1 MGANRSFV
9 TCFLIL
15 IASVGA
21 GPAHGQQVVI
31 NEFMASNSGAVLSD
45 SGEEWDWIEL
55 HNPSSQTVS
64 LAGLYLSDK
73 LDNVTKW
80 RFPNDRPDL
89 TTLLPGGYVIIWA
102 SASNS
107 VAAELHANFSLD
119 ADGEAV
125 VLTAAD
131 GASEIDRIQ
140 FNTQYADIS
149 YGRQP
154 GTSTAW
160 GYMLSPTPGQANS
173 EAYLGIVRPV
183 RFSVDRGFYDGPFSL
198 VLSTSTPGAEIWYT
212 LNADVPHARDEHTG
226 QLIGRRYTGPIQIS
240 TTACVRAVA
249 IKSGWKNSSIVSH
262 TYLYLDDV
270 IRQPR
275 RPDGFPS
282 RWGWRSADYE
292 MDGDVVD
299 NPAYSATIKD
309 DLKST
314 PSVCLVIPNADFFE
328 GDGIYANPTQYGD
341 QWERATSMEW
351 IDPNTGNHFGV
362 NAGLRIHGGPYS
374 RSQNPKNALRVIFR
388 REYGPA
394 KLDYPLFPDT
404 DVQTFNVLALR
415 SIWNY
420 SWTGHSGMSGARHA
434 DYLRDVF
441 ARDTVRDMQHL
452 TPHGRPIQVYI
463 NGLYWG
469 LYIMTERPDETFA
482 ADHLGG
488 DKEDYQVLEAPSG
501 YGASTDM
508 QVKSGGEQAIQ
519 AWNDLFMLSE
529 MDLTSYNA
537 YRTMQDYIDV
547 PAMIDYMLMIYYV
560 GSRDAPVFL
569 GDSYTPRNFYAA
581 RRGESGCP
589 FVVIPWD
596 VEWSLEQPTV
606 NRVPVIGVWNPHTLM
621 DRLSEN
627 EEFRLL
633 LADRIYHH
641 FFHDG
646 VLTKDKTTQRYLD
659 RAAEI
664 YGAIVG
670 ESARWGDATGGWG
683 PPYTR
688 QHWQAE
694 VDRLV
699 NEYFAVRTDI
709 VLNQLK
715 NHGWYPPVDPPAFR
729 VDGRDQRG
737 GHVPNGALLNL
748 VNPNDAGTVY
758 YTTDGTDPRRRPR
771 RESGMVLTLVSDEVL
786 KRVLVP
792 TEDIGSQWQGAF
804 EPYDDAHWTHGT
816 PTEDDGAGAVGFY
829 PPGSGERGGYG
840 PVITYNVTDEMLG
853 QNGSCYIRIPF
864 YAQPEDLQLQFLYLR
879 VRCDDGFVAYLNG
892 TEIASHGRP
901 DSLRWNSVST
911 VERSRIADHIVFDI
925 SEHMDQLKVG
935 KNILAVHAL
944 NYRATEDDP
953 YFIFSGQLL
962 GLQDY
967 AEDPDPTLAPTAQVH
982 TRPILLTQSQRVKSR
997 VFDGQWSALNEAV
1010 YAVGPVAENLRITEM
1025 MYHPQD
1031 PDAEFIELT
1040 NIGDETININYV
1052 AFTRGVRFTCPSM
1065 DLPPQTS
1072 VVVVRDTT
1080 TFAGL
1085 YGADVPVAGQYEGNL
1100 DNGGERLVLEDAVG
1114 AVIHDFR
1121 YNDAWY
1127 SATDGGGRSLEIA
1140 DSLADPGTW
1149 SNASAWRPSAATG
1162 GTPGE

>member
-1 MGANRSFV
+1 MGGKRCSITF
-9 TCFLIL
+9 FLTL
-15 IASVGA
+15 AVYVGT
-21 GPAHGQQVVI
+21 GPAYAQPVVI
-31 NEFMASNSGAVLSD
+31 NEFMASNSGAVVSE

-55 HNPSSQTVS
+55 YNPSDQAVS

-73 LDNVTKW
+73 IDNVTKW
-80 RFPNDRPDL
+80 QFPSDRPGL

-102 SASNS
+102 SGSNS
-107 VAAELHANFSLD
+107 TAAELHANFSLD
-119 ADGEAV
+119 AEGEAV

-131 GASEIDRIQ
+131 AVSEIDRIQ
-140 FNTQYADIS
+140 FSTQYANMS

-154 GTSTAW
+154 GGGTTW
-160 GYMLSPTPGQANS
+160 GYMFSATPGQANTQ
-173 EAYLGIVRPV
+173 AYLGIVQPV
-183 RFSVDRGFYDGPFSL
+183 RFSVERGFYDEPVSL
-198 VLSTSTPGAEIWYT
+198 VLSTSTPDAEIWYT
-212 LNADVPHARDEHTG
+212 LNADVPHVPDEHTG
-226 QLIGRRYTGPIQIS
+226 QLAGRRYAGPIQIS
-240 TTACVRAVA
+240 TTTCVRAVA
-249 IKSGWKNSSIVSH
+249 IKSGWKDSSIVTH
-262 TYLYLDDV
+262 TYLYLNDV

-282 RWGWRSADYE
+282 RWGPRSADYE
-292 MDGDVVD
+292 MDDDVVED
-299 NPAYSATIKD
+299 PAYSGTIKD

-328 GDGIYANPTQYGD
+328 EDGIYANPTQYGD
-341 QWERATSMEW
+341 LWERAASMEW
-351 IDPNTGNHFGV
+351 IDPNTGDHFGV

-388 REYGPA
+388 SEYGPA
-394 KLDYPLFPDT
+394 KLEYPLFPDT
-404 DVQTFNVLALR
+404 DVQAFNVLALR

-420 SWTGHSGMSGARHA
+420 SWTGHSGMDGSHHA

-537 YRTMQDYIDV
+537 YLTIRDYIDV
-547 PAMIDYMLMIYYV
+547 PAMIDYMLMVYYV

-581 RRGESGCP
+581 RKNESGSP
-589 FVVIPWD
+589 FVIVPWD

-606 NRVPVIGVWNPHTLM
+606 NRVPVVGVWNPHTLM
-621 DRLSEN
+621 DRLAAN
-627 EEFRLL
+627 GEFRLL
-633 LADRIYHH
+633 LADHIYRH
-641 FFHDG
+641 FFNDG
-646 VLTKDKTTQRYLD
+646 VLTKEETTQRYLD

-670 ESARWGDATGGWG
+670 ESARWGDATGGWR

-688 QHWQAE
+688 QDWQAE

-715 NHGWYPPVDPPAFR
+715 NHGWYPPVDPPVFQ
-729 VDGRDQRG
+729 VNGQDQRG
-737 GHVPNGALLNL
+737 GHVPSGALLNL
-748 VNPNDAGTVY
+748 VNPNGAGTVY
-758 YTTDGTDPRRRPR
+758 YTMDGTDPRRRPR
-771 RESGMVLTLVSDEVL
+771 RESGMVLTLVSEQAL

-804 EPYDDAHWTHGT
+804 EPYDDALWMHGT
-816 PTEDDGAGAVGFY
+816 PREDDGEGAVGFY
-829 PPGSGERGGYG
+829 PAGSGQRGGYG
-840 PVITYNVTDEMLG
+840 PLITYNVTEEMLG

-864 YAQPEDLQLQFLYLR
+864 YAQPEDLQLQSLYLR
-879 VRCDDGFVAYLNG
+879 VRCDDGFVTYLNG
-892 TEIASHGRP
+892 TEVASHGRP
-901 DSLRWNSVST
+901 DSPRWNSVST
-911 VERSRIADHIVFDI
+911 VERSKIAEHLVLDI
-925 SEHMDQLKVG
+925 SEHMDQLKPG

-953 YFIFSGQLL
+953 YFLFSGQLL
-962 GLQDY
+962 GVQDY
-967 AEDPDPTLAPTAQVH
+967 AEDTDPTLAATAQVH
-982 TRPILLTQSQRVKSR
+982 TRPILLTQSQHIKSR

-1010 YAVGPVAENLRITEM
+1010 YAAGPVAENLRITEV

-1031 PDAEFIELT
+1031 PDAEFMELT
-1040 NIGDETININYV
+1040 NVGAETINIHHV
-1052 AFTRGVRFTCPSM
+1052 AFTLGVRFTCPST
-1065 DLPPQTS
+1065 DLPPQAS
-1072 VVVVRDTT
+1072 VVVVRDTA
-1080 TFAGL
+1080 TFAAL
-1085 YGADVPVAGQYEGNL
+1085 YGADIPMIGQYEGNL
-1100 DNGGERLVLEDAVG
+1100 DNAGERLVLQDAVG
-1114 AVIHDFR
+1114 TVIHDFR

-1127 SATDGGGRSLEIA
+1127 SATDGGGRSLEIVNP
-1140 DSLADPGTW
+1140 LADPDTW
-1149 SNASAWRPSAATG
+1149 SNASSWRPSAVTG
-1162 GTPGE
+1162 GTPGR

>member
-1 MGANRSFV
+1 MDVKHHSV
-9 TCFLIL
+9 TLFWMF
-15 IASVGA
+15 SVYLGI
-21 GPAHGQQVVI
+21 GPAYAQQVVI
-31 NEFMASNSGAVLSD
+31 NEFMASNSGAVSSQ

-55 HNPSSQTVS
+55 HNPSNQTVS

-73 LDNVTKW
+73 VDNVTKW
-80 RFPNDRPDL
+80 QFPADRPDL
-89 TTLLPGGYVIIWA
+89 TTLLPGGYLIIWA

-107 VAAELHANFSLD
+107 TTTELHADFSLD

-131 GASEIDRIQ
+131 AVSEIDRIQ
-140 FNTQYADIS
+140 FGTQYADIS

-154 GTSTAW
+154 GDHTTW
-160 GYMLSPTPGQANS
+160 GYMVSPTPGQANS
-173 EAYLGIVRPV
+173 QAYPGIVQPV
-183 RFSVDRGFYDGPFSL
+183 RFSVERGFYDEPFSL
-198 VLSTSTPGAEIWYT
+198 VLSTSTPGVEIWYT
-212 LNADVPHARDEHTG
+212 LNADVPHERDESSG
-226 QLIGRRYTGPIQIS
+226 QLKGQRYTSPIQIS
-240 TTACVRAVA
+240 TTTCVRAVA
-249 IKSGWKNSSIVSH
+249 IKSGWKDSSIVSH
-262 TYLYLDDV
+262 TYLYVDDV

-282 RWGWRSADYE
+282 RWGSRSADYE
-292 MDGDVVD
+292 MDGDVV
-299 NPAYSATIKD
+299 NNAAYSATIKD

-328 GDGIYANPTQYGD
+328 GDGIYANPTRYGD
-341 QWERATSMEW
+341 LWERATSMEW
-351 IDPNTGNHFGV
+351 IDPNTGEHFGV

-394 KLDYPLFPDT
+394 KLEYSLFPDT
-404 DVQTFNVLALR
+404 DVQAFNVLALR

-420 SWTGHSGMSGARHA
+420 SWTGHSGMGGARHA

-452 TPHGRPIQVYI
+452 TPHGRPIQLYI

-482 ADHLGG
+482 ADYIGG

-508 QVKSGGEQAIQ
+508 QVKSGGAQAIQ

-537 YRTMQDYIDV
+537 YLTIRDYIDV
-547 PAMIDYMLMIYYV
+547 PAMVDYMLMIYYV

-581 RRGESGCP
+581 RRNESGCP
-589 FVVIPWD
+589 FVIIPWD

-606 NRVPVIGVWNPHTLM
+606 NRVPVVGVWNPHTLM
-621 DRLSEN
+621 DRLAEN

-633 LADRIYHH
+633 LADHIYRH
-641 FFHDG
+641 FFNDG
-646 VLTKDKTTQRYLD
+646 VLTKDKATQRYLD
-659 RAAEI
+659 RASEI

-670 ESARWGDATGGWG
+670 ESARWGDAASRWTT
-683 PPYTR
+683 YTR
-688 QHWQAE
+688 EDWEAE

-709 VLNQLK
+709 VLRQLE
-715 NHGWYPPVDPPAFR
+715 NHGWYPTVDPPIFQ
-729 VDGRDQRG
+729 VGEQDQRG
-737 GHVPNGALLNL
+737 GHVPTGTLLTL
-748 VNPNDAGTVY
+748 ANPSSAGTVY
-758 YTTDGTDPRRRPR
+758 YTLEGTDPRRRPQR
-771 RESGMVLTLVSDEVL
+771 QSGMVLTLVSGQAL

-792 TEDIGSQWQGAF
+792 TEDIGYQWQGAS
-804 EPYDDAHWTHGT
+804 EPYDDAFWIHGR
-816 PTEDDGAGAVGFY
+816 PTDDEGQGAVGFY
-829 PPGSGERGGYG
+829 PPNTGQRSGYG
-840 PVITYNVTDEMLG
+840 PLITYDVADEMSG
-853 QNGSCYIRIPF
+853 RNGSCYIRIPF
-864 YAQPEDLQLQFLYLR
+864 YAQPEDLQLQSLYLR

-892 TEIASHGRP
+892 TEVTSHGRP
-901 DSLRWNSVST
+901 DSLRWDSVSA
-911 VERSRIADHIVFDI
+911 VERSKIAEHLVLDI
-925 SEHMDQLKVG
+925 SEHVDQLKVG

-953 YFIFSGQLL
+953 YFVFSGQLL
-962 GLQDY
+962 GVQDY
-967 AEDPDPTLAPTAQVH
+967 AEDTEPTLAATAQVYE
-982 TRPILLTQSQRVKSR
+982 RPILLTQSQHIKTR
-997 VFDGQWSALNEAV
+997 VFDGQWSALNEAT
-1010 YAVGPVAENLRITEM
+1010 YAVGSVAENLRITEV

-1031 PDAEFIELT
+1031 PNAEFIELT
-1040 NIGDETININYV
+1040 NIGAEAINIHHV
-1052 AFTRGVRFTCPSM
+1052 AFTRGIRFTCPSM

-1080 TFAGL
+1080 TFGGL
-1085 YGADVPVAGQYEGNL
+1085 YGPDVSMAGQYEGNL
-1100 DNGGERLVLEDAVG
+1100 DNGGERLVLEDAAG

-1127 SATDGGGRSLEIA
+1127 PTTDGGGRSLEIV
-1140 DSLADPGTW
+1140 DFLADPSTW
-1149 SNASAWRPSAATG
+1149 SDASAWSQSAIMG
-1162 GTPGE
+1162 GTPGK